1 MSGTLP
7 GPRQRRMA
15 GCTVD
20 VTIGGERGVLS
31 TGHAPDGTL
40 ARVDFRAG
48 VHGSTL
54 AGLADA
60 LATAITL
67 GLQHGAPPAAFANA
81 LRHLPLDHP
90 ADGDDLAGR
99 VLLDVFTGTGADR

>member
-7 GPRQRRMA
+7 GPRQRRLV

-40 ARVDFRAG
+40 AWVDFRAG
-48 VHGSTL
+48 VHGSAL

-67 GLQHGAPPAAFANA
+67 GLQHGAPPAAYADA
-81 LRHLPLDHP
+81 LRHLPLDRL
-90 ADGDDLAGR
+90 ADGDDLVGR
-99 VLLDVFTGTGADR
+99 VLLDVFTGNSANR

>member
-20 VTIGGERGVLS
+20 VTIDGEPGVLS
-31 TGHAPDGTL
+31 TGHASDGTL
-40 ARVDFRAG
+40 ARVDFRVG
-48 VHGSTL
+48 VHGSML
-54 AGLADA
+54 AGLVDA
-60 LATAITL
+60 LGTAITL
-67 GLQHGAPPAAFANA
+67 GLQQGAPPAAFADA
-81 LRHLPLDHP
+81 VRCLPLERS
-90 ADGDDLAGR
+90 AAGDDLAGR